1 MTRVPRGDQI
11 FVKPKND
18 LYTALA
24 GVACATVIL
33 ALIAMFVQSNTVF
46 GDGLFIT
53 SGNVPS
59 TAR

>member
-1 MTRVPRGDQI
+1 MTRASRGDQI

-18 LYTALA
+18 IYTALA

-59 TAR
+59 AGR